1 MAMGGSY
8 KGNAGNSCGHR
19 GRPYG
24 LMLLLAFGA
33 ALLGVMVLHKLR
45 ERRIFNLLVKERD
58 RDLIS
63 LQLLLQKEINHSK
76 EMKRK
81 NEVMK
86 AKIYSLRTQKM
97 ELDRRILEKQSTIGS
112 LKDEQKAMESAL
124 EEKQNEIKMLRV
136 KETDPGK
143 ENPHVIA
150 LMESLKHKEAEI
162 EDLKHRLEYPVKA
175 WSASTDDPSSL
186 AVNSTMNGSRV
197 GGQAKTDV
205 VISAEEVKKLH
216 ESRNYRGGDNLTV
229 SEDRSKLES
238 NNFRESETKE
248 RVEDGTGN
256 LVGDTD
262 RREMI
267 GEQMQKQGKLLE
279 ENFNNG
285 GQAIDKPIEDGQG
298 SKNEDSQN
306 GGGDFEGRRDKDIE
320 VTEKLQ
326 NSQEPREINKGGIK
340 SEEPVNSGIITRMR
354 GKHGH
359 VSKTKAKRWRMLVK
373 NRHNG
378 HLLNNEVV
386 SMRSRRFFR
395 GDQDGVK
402 GRNEGAEREEGEMG
416 VDNPIEESN
425 AVNVSGAEL
434 LKSTNPDTNYQ
445 REILEN
451 AQHSLNEEVQFL
463 KNISSNGETSNVTD
477 DARKQKLEEGR
488 RAEEHEASGIQ
499 QQTSSGDIS
508 EVDDNAE
515 QVIRVGN
522 TNTMPEEL
530 EDANVQ
536 ESQMV
541 TADGDFFKESKSN
554 AEGEDQYKEE
564 TDDSEF

>member
-8 KGNAGNSCGHR
+8 KGNGSSCGHR

-45 ERRIFNLLVKERD
+45 ERRIFNLLLKEKD

-81 NEVMK
+81 NEEMK

-136 KETDPGK
+136 KEIDPGK

-150 LMESLKHKEAEI
+150 LMESLKQKEAEI
-162 EDLKHRLEYPVKA
+162 EDLKHRLEYPVKV
-175 WSASTDDPSSL
+175 WSLSADDPSNPP
-186 AVNSTMNGSRV
+186 VNSTMNGSRV
-197 GGQAKTDV
+197 GGQANTDLV
-205 VISAEEVKKLH
+205 SIAEEGKKLH
-216 ESRNYRGGDNLTV
+216 ESRYYIGGDNLSTV

-238 NNFRESETKE
+238 NNFRDQSETKE

-256 LVGDTD
+256 LVGDTG
-262 RREMI
+262 RREMKR
-267 GEQMQKQGKLLE
+267 EQMQKQGKLLE
-279 ENFNNG
+279 ENINNG

-306 GGGDFEGRRDKDIE
+306 GGSDFEGRRDKDIE

-326 NSQEPREINKGGIK
+326 NSQEPREMINKGGIK
-340 SEEPVNSGIITRMR
+340 SEEPDNSGIIARMR

-378 HLLNNEVV
+378 HLENNEVV
-386 SMRSRRFFR
+386 SMRNRRFFR
-395 GDQDGVK
+395 GDQDGLK
-402 GRNEGAEREEGEMG
+402 GRNEGAEREGGEMG
-416 VDNPIEESN
+416 VDNPMEESN
-425 AVNVSGAEL
+425 TFNVSGAKL
-434 LKSTNPDTNYQ
+434 LKPKNPDTNHQ

-451 AQHSLNEEVQFL
+451 AQNSLNVQVL
-463 KNISSNGETSNVTD
+463 KNRSSNGETSNDTD
-477 DARKQKLEEGR
+477 DARTQKLEEGR
-488 RAEEHEASGIQ
+488 RAEEHEASGIR

-530 EDANVQ
+530 EDAKVQ
-536 ESQMV
+536 ESQIV
-541 TADGDFFKESKSN
+541 AADGDFFKESKSN
-554 AEGEDQYKEE
+554 AEGENQYKEE
-564 TDDSEF
+564 TDESEF